1 MKNRLAA
8 AGLCLVLTAGMLTGC
23 GNADQAIITLDGQ
36 KTEYAVANIML
47 RYSQAQM
54 QAYYGAYMGDS
65 LWTQYGDSTK
75 TSMMSTL
82 KQMLILE
89 QHQDEYKVSLTD
101 DEKSKID
108 AAAQQFMDDND
119 QATIKAMGATK
130 ERVARVLELY
140 TIRSRMSNAIVADV
154 DTNVTDEEAAQKTI
168 QYVVFSTAD
177 TTDSD
182 GKSVALTDDEKAAL
196 LENAN
201 KVRDAV
207 AGGKTLEDAVKEVDD
222 SKTVSSASYGD
233 NDESY
238 TLDESIRTVA
248 DKLKDG
254 EVAGEVV
261 TNDNGYYVVQMKA
274 TYDADATAS
283 KKERIINERK
293 SSKFS
298 EVYDAWESAADYTED
313 ANLLKQITFK
323 DIYEIATEAQ
333 SETAAESTETTE
345 AAGTENT
352 SETTVT
358 ETESA
363 AETAAGS
370 ESAAE

>member
-1 MKNRLAA
+1 
-8 AGLCLVLTAGMLTGC
+8 
-23 GNADQAIITLDGQ
+23 
-36 KTEYAVANIML
+36 
-47 RYSQAQM
+47 
-54 QAYYGAYMGDS
+54 
-65 LWTQYGDSTK
+65 
-75 TSMMSTL
+75 
-82 KQMLILE
+82 MLILE
-89 QHQDEYKVSLTD
+89 QHQDEYNVSLTD

-140 TIRSRMSNAIVADV
+140 TIRSKMSNAIVADV

-201 KVRDAV
+201 KVRYAV

-261 TNDNGYYVVQMKA
+261 ANDTGYYVVQMKA

-283 KKERIINERK
+283 KKERQLVWSVMLSCSVIFDLLDDFPCRGP
-293 SSKFS
+293 
-298 EVYDAWESAADYTED
+298 AW
-313 ANLLKQITFK
+313 
-323 DIYEIATEAQ
+323 
-333 SETAAESTETTE
+333 
-345 AAGTENT
+345 
-352 SETTVT
+352 
-358 ETESA
+358 
-363 AETAAGS
+363 
-370 ESAAE
+370 

>member
-1 MKNRLAA
+1 M
-8 AGLCLVLTAGMLTGC
+8 
-23 GNADQAIITLDGQ
+23 
-36 KTEYAVANIML
+36 
-47 RYSQAQM
+47 
-54 QAYYGAYMGDS
+54 
-65 LWTQYGDSTK
+65 
-75 TSMMSTL
+75 
-82 KQMLILE
+82 
-89 QHQDEYKVSLTD
+89 
-101 DEKSKID
+101 
-108 AAAQQFMDDND
+108 
-119 QATIKAMGATK
+119 
-130 ERVARVLELY
+130 
-140 TIRSRMSNAIVADV
+140 
-154 DTNVTDEEAAQKTI
+154 
-168 QYVVFSTAD
+168 
-177 TTDSD
+177 
-182 GKSVALTDDEKAAL
+182 
-196 LENAN
+196 
-201 KVRDAV
+201 

-261 TNDNGYYVVQMKA
+261 ANDTGYYVVQMKA

-363 AETAAGS
+363 AETAAES